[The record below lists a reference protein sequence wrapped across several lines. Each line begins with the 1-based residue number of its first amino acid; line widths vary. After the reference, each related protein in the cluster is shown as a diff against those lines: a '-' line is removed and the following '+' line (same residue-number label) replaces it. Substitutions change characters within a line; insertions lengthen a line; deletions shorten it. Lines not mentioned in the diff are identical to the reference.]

1 MTAFSYLRVSSKG
14 QVEGDGYPRQRET
27 IARYA
32 QQNSINVTS
41 EFIESISGTT
51 ESVNRPALTD
61 LMLALKFTDGP
72 RIVLVENAHRLAR
85 DLMVSELLLA
95 EFKKAGVKVIDCN
108 SGTDLTV
115 EDGDPTKKLIR
126 QILGAVSEWDKNVM
140 VLKLRAARIR
150 SGKKEGRKP
159 YGTKPGEA
167 ETLADIVRLH
177 MRDNWPIQTITDWLN
192 SARRPARAG
201 GKWHKT
207 AVQRIL
213 SREKAKI

>member
-1 MTAFSYLRVSSKG
+1 MNAFSYLRVSSKG
-14 QVEGDGYPRQRET
+14 QIDGDGFPRQREV
-27 IARYA
+27 IGRYA
-32 QQNSINVTS
+32 KQNGLEIVT

-51 ESVNRPALTD
+51 ESINRPALTD

-72 RIVLVENAHRLAR
+72 RVVLVEHAHRLAR
-85 DLMVSELLLA
+85 DLMVSEILLA
-95 EFKKAGVKVIDCN
+95 EFKKSGVKVIGCD

-150 SGKKEGRKP
+150 CGKKEGRKP

-167 ETLADIVRLH
+167 EVLKKMIYD
-177 MRDNWPIQTITDWLN
+177 RDHGTSLEAITTSLN
-192 SARRPARAG
+192 ILKIKPRQGTR
-201 GKWHKT
+201 WHKT
-207 AVQRIL
+207 AVCRIL
-213 SREKAKI
+213 ARQEAT

>member
-1 MTAFSYLRVSSKG
+1 MKAFSYLRVSSKG
-14 QVEGDGYPRQRET
+14 QIDGDGFPRQREV
-27 IARYA
+27 IGRFAH
-32 QQNSINVTS
+32 QNGFELVT

-51 ESVNRPALTD
+51 ECVNRPALTD

-72 RIVLVENAHRLAR
+72 RVVLVEHAHRLAR

-95 EFKKAGVKVIDCN
+95 EFKKAGVRVIGCD

-167 ETLADIVRLH
+167 EVLENMKYD
-177 MRDNWPIQTITDWLN
+177 RDHGMSLEAITTSLN
-192 SARRPARAG
+192 VLKIKPRQGAR
-201 GKWHKT
+201 WHKT
-207 AVQRIL
+207 AVRRIL
-213 SREKAKI
+213 ARQQ

>member
-32 QQNSINVTS
+32 QQNSINITT
-41 EFIESISGTT
+41 EFIESVSGTI
-51 ESVNRPALTD
+51 ELANRPALTN
-61 LMLALKFTDGP
+61 LMLAIKFTDGP
-72 RIVLVENAHRLAR
+72 CIVLVESAHRLAR

-115 EDGDPTKKLIR
+115 EDGDPTKTLIR

-150 SGKKEGRKP
+150 GGKKEGRKP
-159 YGTKPGEA
+159 YGFTPAEA
-167 ETLADIVRLH
+167 EGLIVMKDQRALGYSYADITEH
-177 MRDNWPIQTITDWLN
+177 LN
-192 SARRPARAG
+192 LARIKPRAG
-201 GKWHKT
+201 KRWHKT